1 MITQNKK
8 ITVLLADDHPLARAG
23 IRTLLAQ
30 AEDME
35 IVGEAKDGFEVQGL
49 VTKLRPQVLLLDLK
63 MPGPRSFEI
72 EKWVRENYPET
83 ITLVL
88 TAYDRDSYLA
98 VMMDAG
104 VAGYLSKE
112 ESEDRLIAAIRRA
125 VRGEILFDKAQ
136 YARADQWRENIGEKL
151 KKLTDREHEVL
162 KLLAKGMDSQ
172 AISTTLGIRPKTVS
186 FHITNLL
193 SKLQLKSRQEATIWA
208 LKHLSDNLE

>member
-1 MITQNKK
+1 VITQNKK